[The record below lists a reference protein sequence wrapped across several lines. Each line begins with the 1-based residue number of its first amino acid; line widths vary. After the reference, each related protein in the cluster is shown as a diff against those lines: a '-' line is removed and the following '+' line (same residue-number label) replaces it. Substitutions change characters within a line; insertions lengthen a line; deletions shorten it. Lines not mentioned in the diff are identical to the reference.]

1 MNINL
6 IEEGTMTIVQVYAPT
21 QDYSEEDIEAFYE
34 DISKVIQDNRQSKY
48 IIIMG
53 DFNAKIGTK
62 KPDEMFPCMGQFGI
76 GSTNERGNRLIEFA
90 LQENLIIA
98 NTHNLDIGH
107 GRAQMAV

>member
-6 IEEGTMTIVQVYAPT
+6 IEEGTIVQVYAPT

-48 IIIMG
+48 NIIMG

-76 GSTNERGNRLIEFA
+76 CSKNERGNRLIEFA
-90 LQENLIIA
+90 LYIYKKISLLR
-98 NTHNLDIGH
+98 TLY
-107 GRAQMAV
+107 